1 MYLNVNL
8 EGRLVNDP
16 EYKTG
21 KNDREFVTF
30 RMVVNQYFGGQE
42 TSTFL
47 SCTGGDGIAQR
58 MKNVELKKGRMLH
71 LNGDLTE
78 RHYTDREGKDR
89 TSLDLSI
96 ANWHFVGIKEKT
108 DEEKTAPAATSAPKA
123 SGTLHAPVNVNS
135 DDDLPL

>member
-58 MKNVELKKGRMLH
+58 MKKVELKKGR
-71 LNGDLTE
+71 TP
-78 RHYTDREGKDR
+78 
-89 TSLDLSI
+89 I
-96 ANWHFVGIKEKT
+96 
-108 DEEKTAPAATSAPKA
+108 
-123 SGTLHAPVNVNS
+123 
-135 DDDLPL
+135 